1 MGFEVL
7 HSKSIPII
15 PTLWAYPFFTLHHF
29 HLINC
34 RSSSCL
40 NVESLLQ
47 TSSEWPWQSNTL
59 KTLPACFCWYTLD
72 SCYLSTRRS
81 QWHPTPVLL
90 LENPMDGGAWWATVH
105 GIAKSRTWLTHRLF
119 SLEKSVFPHWS
130 CAQTLAITW
139 KTTGMM
145 GTDLE
150 KNNGE
155 LQSISSRRS
164 WYDPLKGKLISA
176 SFWDSFCQPGSFR

>member
-59 KTLPACFCWYTLD
+59 KTLPACFCWYTFD

-105 GIAKSRTWLTHRLF
+105 GIAKSRTWLTHGLF
-119 SLEKSVFPHWS
+119 SLEKSVIPHWS

-139 KTTGMM
+139 KTTRNDG
-145 GTDLE
+145 D
-150 KNNGE
+150 
-155 LQSISSRRS
+155 RS
-164 WYDPLKGKLISA
+164 WEKQWWATKHLLQEVMVWSPEGEADL
-176 SFWDSFCQPGSFR
+176 C